1 MGKSLSPTCLPS
13 PAFVDVGSSLPL
25 SSHVISQMTKP
36 VSHEVA
42 AVEKSVVAAVHVGET
57 VRLAGGSV
65 FVCSSVFES
74 NG

>member
-1 MGKSLSPTCLPS
+1 M
-13 PAFVDVGSSLPL
+13 PL